1 MAGILPV
8 SFIFNETQN
17 IPTHNLSY
25 NVDIFNKLVE
35 MSNKSLVNNN
45 DEDINHIKTHLITLE
60 MQYQNL
66 FNLCQDINKSI
77 IKVNDKLS
85 QYDIDEITEVEEVVN
100 EITEVE
106 EVVNE
111 ITEIVTEVDEVVNE
125 ITKITEI
132 VTEVDEVVNE
142 ITKITEIVTEVD
154 EVVNEITE
162 VDEVVNEITEVDEVV
177 NEITEVNEVT
187 EVVIEV
193 IEDSKPKRK
202 YNRRKK

>member
-1 MAGILPV
+1 MSGILPV

-111 ITEIVTEVDEVVNE
+111 ITKITEIVNEVTEVDEVVNE

-132 VTEVDEVVNE
+132 VNEVVNEIVNEVTEVDEV
-142 ITKITEIVTEVD
+142 VTEVD

-162 VDEVVNEITEVDEVV
+162 VV
-177 NEITEVNEVT
+177 
-187 EVVIEV
+187 
-193 IEDSKPKRK
+193 EDSKPKRK

>member
-1 MAGILPV
+1 MAEILPV

-17 IPTHNLSY
+17 IPTYNLSY
-25 NVDIFNKLVE
+25 NVEIFIKLVE
-35 MSNKSLVNNN
+35 MSNKSLVNN
-45 DEDINHIKTHLITLE
+45 DEVNHIKTHLITLE

-111 ITEIVTEVDEVVNE
+111 ITKITEIEEVVNE

-132 VTEVDEVVNE
+132 VNEVTEVDEV
-142 ITKITEIVTEVD
+142 VTEVD

-162 VDEVVNEITEVDEVV
+162 VDEVVNEITEVV
-177 NEITEVNEVT
+177 
-187 EVVIEV
+187 
-193 IEDSKPKRK
+193 EDSKPKRK

>member
-1 MAGILPV
+1 MADILPV

-35 MSNKSLVNNN
+35 MSNKSLVNN

-60 MQYQNL
+60 IQYQNL

-111 ITEIVTEVDEVVNE
+111 IEEVVNE

-132 VTEVDEVVNE
+132 
-142 ITKITEIVTEVD
+142 
-154 EVVNEITE
+154 VNEITE
-162 VDEVVNEITEVDEVV
+162 VDEVVNEITEVV
-177 NEITEVNEVT
+177 
-187 EVVIEV
+187 
-193 IEDSKPKRK
+193 EDSKPKRK

>member
-1 MAGILPV
+1 MADILPV

-17 IPTHNLSY
+17 IPTYNLSY

-111 ITEIVTEVDEVVNE
+111 VVNEITEVTEVVNEITEIVNEITEIVNEVTEIEEVVNE

-132 VTEVDEVVNE
+132 VTEVDEVVN
-142 ITKITEIVTEVD
+142 K
-154 EVVNEITE
+154 ITE
-162 VDEVVNEITEVDEVV
+162 VDEVVNEITEVV
-177 NEITEVNEVT
+177 
-187 EVVIEV
+187 
-193 IEDSKPKRK
+193 EDSKPKRK

>member
-100 EITEVE
+100 EITE
-106 EVVNE
+106 
-111 ITEIVTEVDEVVNE
+111 
-125 ITKITEI
+125 I

>member
-25 NVDIFNKLVE
+25 NVDIFNKLIE
-35 MSNKSLVNNN
+35 MSNKSLVNNT
-45 DEDINHIKTHLITLE
+45 DEDINHIKTHLIILE
-60 MQYQNL
+60 TQYQTL

-85 QYDIDEITEVEEVVN
+85 QYDIDDIDEVVN
-100 EITEVE
+100 EVDEVVDEVVTEVD
-106 EVVNE
+106 EVVDE
-111 ITEIVTEVDEVVNE
+111 VVTEVDEVVNE
-125 ITKITEI
+125 VIEVVDEVVIEVVDEVVI
-132 VTEVDEVVNE
+132 EVVNEVIEVVNEVNEVIEVVNEVTEVNEVVNEVVDEVVNE
-142 ITKITEIVTEVD
+142 
-154 EVVNEITE
+154 VV
-162 VDEVVNEITEVDEVV
+162 
-177 NEITEVNEVT
+177 
-187 EVVIEV
+187 EV

>member
-100 EITEVE
+100 EVVNEITEVE

-111 ITEIVTEVDEVVNE
+111 VTEITEVEEVVNE
-125 ITKITEI
+125 
-132 VTEVDEVVNE
+132 
-142 ITKITEIVTEVD
+142 VTEVD

-162 VDEVVNEITEVDEVV
+162 VTEITEVVNEINEVTKITEIVNEVTEVDEVV
-177 NEITEVNEVT
+177 NEITEVV
-187 EVVIEV
+187 
-193 IEDSKPKRK
+193 EDSKPKRK

>member
-25 NVDIFNKLVE
+25 NVDIFNKLIE
-35 MSNKSLVNNN
+35 MSNKSLVNNT
-45 DEDINHIKTHLITLE
+45 DEDINHIKTHLIILE
-60 MQYQNL
+60 TQYQTL

-85 QYDIDEITEVEEVVN
+85 QYDIDDIDEVVN
-100 EITEVE
+100 EVD
-106 EVVNE
+106 EVVDE
-111 ITEIVTEVDEVVNE
+111 VVTEVDEVVNE
-125 ITKITEI
+125 VIEVVDEVVIEVVDEVVI
-132 VTEVDEVVNE
+132 EVVNEVIEVVNEVNEVIEVVNEVTEVNEVVNEVVDEVVNE
-142 ITKITEIVTEVD
+142 
-154 EVVNEITE
+154 VV
-162 VDEVVNEITEVDEVV
+162 
-177 NEITEVNEVT
+177 
-187 EVVIEV
+187 EV